1 MNSTEDQSKISVS
14 LESIIDNL
22 PSAILVMD
30 RTLTILLAN
39 KMAAM
44 LANKAKEEFFGSQ
57 PGEAINCV
65 HWRTD
70 PRGCGY
76 SYHCRFCGVRST
88 VEETIRTR
96 RNFAMVEATLNFE
109 HLGERILSVNT
120 SYIKEHDMVI
130 VAINDITEAKQ
141 REKAQLEKQKLKAA
155 IETAGGICHEMNQPL
170 QTAYGLIELM
180 LMECDE
186 SDPAHIYL
194 LDLKKQLQELGR
206 ITKRLMRLQ
215 SYRTMEYVSTGTKI
229 LDINKSSEKSGQEN
243 TSDE

>member
-1 MNSTEDQSKISVS
+1 MNSTGNRSKISVS

-30 RTLTILLAN
+30 KNLTILLAN
-39 KMAAM
+39 RMAAM
-44 LANKAKEEFFGSQ
+44 LANKAKEEFFGSK

-88 VEETIRTR
+88 VEETIRTHK
-96 RNFAMVEATLNFE
+96 NFAMVEAELNFE
-109 HLGERILSVNT
+109 HLGERTLSVTT
-120 SYIKEHDMVI
+120 SYIEEHEVVV
-130 VAINDITEAKQ
+130 VAINDITEVKQ
-141 REKAQLEKQKLKAA
+141 REKDHIEKQKLEAA

-186 SDPAHIYL
+186 SEPAYLYL

-215 SYRTMEYVSTGTKI
+215 SYQTMEYISPGMKI
-229 LDINKSSEKSGQEN
+229 LDINKSSEKNGTEN
-243 TSDE
+243 VPDE